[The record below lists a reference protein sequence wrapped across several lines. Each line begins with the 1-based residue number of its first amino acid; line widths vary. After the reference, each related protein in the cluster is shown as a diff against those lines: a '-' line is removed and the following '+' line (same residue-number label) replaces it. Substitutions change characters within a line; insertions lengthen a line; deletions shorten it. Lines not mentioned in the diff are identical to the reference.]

1 MIDFRKIGRKMP
13 RRRDERG
20 WVKKVGKIQRMWE
33 GYFNVYVRMPDG
45 TEKRLRRSRILGA
58 CAEMTKN
65 EAMDEL
71 RKIILKERGVV
82 SVVVPQVPS
91 VGLPL
96 NPTFAEVWLR
106 YRTLKESSWSNA
118 TRKAVVSVF
127 ETAPPKDG
135 QQSKPRRPSVLQ
147 MIGPRHVNRLT
158 PEPIQQMLNN
168 MAAAGYSYSA
178 VKKARIYVVAALEY
192 ALGERVIPANPAIR
206 VELPGA
212 KLRKPTKRAYS
223 LDEIRRLL
231 SAARAVSLR
240 EHLIVR
246 ILYVCGLRPGELFAL
261 RVDDVEPALLRI
273 DEAVKET
280 ERGSARIGE
289 TKTEYSNAYVSIS
302 EDLYEEMKTW
312 LSIRNMADPYHRSRA
327 LASNDLLFP
336 TETGTPYR
344 ISNYLK
350 RVLKPI
356 AAKAGINDMT
366 YRALRRTFATQF
378 QRHGSPKDAQAQLRH
393 STLEMTGWYM
403 REIPESV
410 RAAVEEMDAEMCK
423 LVDAKPS
430 PVDPGRV
437 Q

>member
-1 MIDFRKIGRKMP
+1 MIDFLKIGRRMP

-33 GYFNVYVRMPDG
+33 GYFNVYVRMEDG
-45 TEKRLRRSRILGA
+45 TEKRLRRSRILGP
-58 CAEMTKN
+58 CAEMSKN

-71 RKIILKERGVV
+71 RKIILRERGLV
-82 SVVVPQVPS
+82 SVVVKPITSAAIPV
-91 VGLPL
+91 
-96 NPTFAEVWLR
+96 NPTLGGLWQR
-106 YRTLKESSWSNA
+106 YRTLKESSWSSA

-135 QQSKPRRPSVLQ
+135 KRPKARRPSVLE
-147 MIGPRHVNRLT
+147 MIGSRRVIELT
-158 PEPIQQMLNN
+158 PDPIQQMLNN
-168 MAAAGYSYSA
+168 MADAGYSYSS
-178 VKKARIYVVAALEY
+178 VKKTRTYVAAALEY
-192 ALGERVIPANPAIR
+192 AVGERIIPVNPAAR

-212 KLRKPTKRAYS
+212 KLRKPTKRAYGF
-223 LDEIRRLL
+223 DEMRQLL

-246 ILYVCGLRPGELFAL
+246 IFYVCGLRPGELFAL

-273 DEAVKET
+273 DEALKET
-280 ERGSARIGE
+280 EKGADRIGE
-289 TKTEYSNAYVSIS
+289 TKTKSSNAYVSIS
-302 EDLYEEMKTW
+302 EDLYKGITTW
-312 LSIRNMADPYHRSRA
+312 MSIRNMADPYHENRV
-327 LASNDLLFP
+327 LAPNDLLFP

-344 ISNYLK
+344 IGNYLK

-356 AAKAGINDMT
+356 AAKAGIRDMT

-378 QRHGSPKDAQAQLRH
+378 QRYGSPRDAQAQLRH
-393 STLEMTGWYM
+393 SKLEMTGWYM

-410 RAAVEEMDAEMCK
+410 RAAVEGMDAEICK
-423 LVDAKPS
+423 AVDSEPKPIEA
-430 PVDPGRV
+430 GRI